1 MKIPLSYNYRSLAGR
16 PMSTAFTALGIGLVV
31 AVFIAMLALANGF
44 AAALTTTGSDRNV
57 LVLRK
62 GADNEMSS
70 SITREIASI
79 IAATPYV
86 AKGADGA
93 PLTSPEVY
101 VVIPLGRGGDT
112 TKLANVVL
120 RGVSER
126 VWDVRANLSLVGG
139 VRPSAGQNE
148 VCIGQKLV
156 GRFAGTEVGG
166 TMNFAGRAWK
176 VACVFSAGGSS
187 FESEIWGMN
196 EQVMPVMRGEV
207 FQSLTFRLT
216 DPAAFPEAERLLEA
230 DERLQVDAHQE
241 ATFYANQSKMLGT
254 MLKILAGLITSIM
267 AVGAVFG
274 AINTMFAAVAARRS
288 EIAVLLTLG
297 FKPSSILMSFLVE
310 SMFLALAGGIIGCL
324 IALPTNGMVAS
335 TINWA
340 TFSDIAFAFRVTPG
354 LLASGLIFSL
364 VMGLVGG
371 FFPALRAARLQ
382 VVQAIR

>member
-16 PMSTAFTALGIGLVV
+16 PVSTAFTALGIGLVV
-31 AVFIAMLALANGF
+31 AVFVAMLALANGF
-44 AAALTTTGSDRNV
+44 ATALTTTGSDRNV

-70 SITREIASI
+70 SIDRETAAIL
-79 IAATPYV
+79 AATPYV

-126 VWDVRANLSLVGG
+126 VWEVRANLALVGG
-139 VRPSAGQNE
+139 VRPTVGQNE

-156 GRFAGTEVGG
+156 GRFAGTQVGG
-166 TMNFAGRAWK
+166 TMEFAGRPWK

-216 DPAAFPEAERLLEA
+216 DPAAFAEAERLLEG

-241 ATFYANQSKMLGT
+241 SAFYANQSKMLGNT
-254 MLKILAGLITSIM
+254 LRVLALLITSIM

-274 AINTMFAAVAARRS
+274 AINTMFAAVASRRS

-297 FKPSSILMSFLVE
+297 FKPTSILASFLVE
-310 SMFLALAGGIIGCL
+310 SMILALIGGVVGCL
-324 IALPTNGMVAS
+324 IVLPVNGMVAS

-340 TFSDIAFAFRVTPG
+340 TFSDIAFAFRITPA
-354 LLASGLIFSL
+354 LLIWGMVFSL
-364 VMGLVGG
+364 AMGFVGG
-371 FFPALRAARLQ
+371 FFPALRASRLQ

>member
-16 PMSTAFTALGIGLVV
+16 PVSTAFTALGIGLVV

-44 AAALTTTGSDRNV
+44 AAALSTTGSAQNV

-70 SITREIASI
+70 AITREIASI

-101 VVIPLGRGGDT
+101 VVIPLGRDGDT

-139 VRPSAGQNE
+139 VRPSVGQNE

-166 TMNFAGRAWK
+166 TMDFAGRPWK

-216 DPAAFPEAERLLEA
+216 DAAAFPEAERLLEG

-241 ATFYANQSKMLGT
+241 VTFYSNQSKMLGM

-297 FKPSSILMSFLVE
+297 FKPTSILMSFLVE
-310 SMFLALAGGIIGCL
+310 SMFLALVGGIIGCL

-340 TFSDIAFAFRVTPG
+340 TFSDIAFAFRVTPLLLLEG
-354 LLASGLIFSL
+354 LGFAL

-371 FFPALRAARLQ
+371 FFPALRAARMQ